1 MTALVTIL
9 TSDTLK
15 VPDTLNSQHIDT
27 VSESELLTEIKFSS
41 SITENAIKSSL
52 LLHRIP
58 YDLELI
64 DRNTQHLRIK
74 PDGSTHIF
82 YTKSDGFD
90 TVELDDVIRE
100 YKKGNI
106 VSFLEQK
113 KRETSPISW
122 ENQAAIQ
129 AIRDD
134 AVIELKSLAAT
145 DVDLLVDEMF
155 DSSLADIA
163 HATSADINNRGFEY
177 QTLYLLDK
185 GYIGNRTKY
194 QLPTPFTLSEA

>member
-64 DRNTQHLRIK
+64 DGNTQHLRIK